1 MADQWREHCSSYC
14 RELKV
19 PLVIR
24 SVDARNA
31 KGESPEETARNCR
44 YEAFAAILEP
54 EDVLLLAQH
63 QDDQAETFLL
73 QLFRGAGPKG
83 LSAMPLRT
91 SFHEGHLLRP
101 FLGVSREDIVKVGS
115 ELGIPWVEDLSN
127 QNTRYDRNLIR
138 RDILPLIQQRWPA
151 VVSVIA
157 RSAQHVAT
165 SEQLLEESIDD
176 RYQSILDGACLNSD
190 RLKRLAPAMQQAI
203 VRRWIRSQGFRLPS
217 TNIIERICSEA
228 LNAAPDRN
236 PDIVWPE
243 GRIRRYRGQ
252 LSLHPLLPAI
262 PDMSPHS
269 IDSTIRLIPLEE
281 NGCLVL
287 EETFGEGIA
296 LADWNTHT
304 INVHYRRGGEKIKLK
319 GRQGHQ
325 ELRKLFQ
332 EVGIPPWERNTIP
345 LIFLDDKLA
354 AVGDL
359 WIDDSFSAEL
369 KSSIGIKIEH
379 RKPSMAL

>member
-1 MADQWREHCSSYC
+1 M
-14 RELKV
+14 
-19 PLVIR
+19 
-24 SVDARNA
+24 
-31 KGESPEETARNCR
+31 
-44 YEAFAAILEP
+44 EP

-73 QLFRGAGPKG
+73 QLFRGAGPRG

-91 SFHEGHLLRP
+91 SFQEGHLLRP

-115 ELGIPWVEDLSN
+115 ALGIPWIEDLSN
-127 QNTRYDRNLIR
+127 QDTRYDRNLIR

-151 VVSVIA
+151 VGSVIA
-157 RSAQHVAT
+157 RSAQHVAET
-165 SEQLLEESIDD
+165 EQLLDEAIEDHYPWILDD
-176 RYQSILDGACLNSD
+176 RSLQVE
-190 RLKRLAPAMQQAI
+190 RLKRLAPTLQRAI

-217 TNIIERICSEA
+217 TKMVERICSEG
-228 LNAAPDRN
+228 LYAAPDRN

-252 LSLHPLLPAI
+252 LFLHPVHPAI
-262 PDMSPHS
+262 PTMSPPP
-269 IDSTIRLIPLEE
+269 IPSTSRLIPLEK

-287 EETFGEGIA
+287 TETYGEGIA
-296 LADWNTHT
+296 LSDWNTHT
-304 INVHYRRGGEKIKLK
+304 VNVHYRRGGEKIKLK

-332 EVGIPPWERNTIP
+332 EEGVPPWERNTIP
-345 LIFLDDKLA
+345 LIFLNDKLA

-359 WIDDSFSAEL
+359 WMDESFSAES

-379 RKPSMAL
+379 RKP

>member
-1 MADQWREHCSSYC
+1 
-14 RELKV
+14 
-19 PLVIR
+19 VIR

-115 ELGIPWVEDLSN
+115 TLGIPWIEDLSN

-176 RYQSILDGACLNSD
+176 RYQSILDGACLKID
-190 RLKRLAPAMQQAI
+190 RLKRLAPSMQRAI

-217 TNIIERICSEA
+217 TKIIERICSEA
-228 LNAAPDRN
+228 LHAAPDRN

-252 LSLHPLLPAI
+252 LSLHPHLPAI
-262 PDMSPHS
+262 PKLSPHS
-269 IDSTIRLIPLEE
+269 IPSTIKLIPLEE

-332 EVGIPPWERNTIP
+332 EEGVPPWERNTIP
-345 LIFLDDKLA
+345 LIYLNDKLA

-359 WIDDSFSAEL
+359 WIDESFSAES
-369 KSSIGIKIEH
+369 KSSTGIKIEH
-379 RKPSMAL
+379 RKP